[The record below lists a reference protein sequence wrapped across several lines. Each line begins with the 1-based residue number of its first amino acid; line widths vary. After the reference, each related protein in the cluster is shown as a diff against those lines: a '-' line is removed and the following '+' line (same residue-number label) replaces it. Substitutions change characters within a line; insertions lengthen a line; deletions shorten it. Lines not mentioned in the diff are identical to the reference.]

1 MLADKDLMDTK
12 FDADFFRGVIEKVTV
27 GKDAML
33 CFQFLNGYK
42 VFKQYERKAGKI
54 DGSKKC

>member
-1 MLADKDLMDTK
+1 MDTK